1 MNLIL
6 LDLEWNGDYSR
17 KAHGY
22 FNEIIEIGAVK
33 LNDALETLDRFHVV
47 MKPVVSRRLTGIVK
61 ELTSIT
67 KEELDAE
74 GVTFHEAVALLKEWI
89 GGESTVLLTWSTTD
103 LLVLLENCRF
113 FLGDERIPFMEAF
126 CDLQAYCQQR
136 METGNAQQLGLS
148 KAAELLGIG
157 EEGLDLH
164 RALDDSVL
172 AARVLCRVY
181 DKEAFR
187 ACVRAADEEFYR
199 RLTFKTVTIGDAR
212 DPRIPADS
220 LQFRCED
227 CGRFL
232 RRVKDWKFRSRAL
245 WADFVCGECGRE
257 YTARVQCRLKYE
269 GMDIRRRLSDRIRP
283 QEEQP
288 GVRTAMENE
297 MEGIEN
303 DGQREEKREKEGE
316 RPAGG
321 I

>member
-33 LNDALETLDRFHVV
+33 LNDSLETIDHFHVV

-61 ELTSIT
+61 QLTNIT
-67 KEELDAE
+67 KEELDAD
-74 GVTFHEAVALLKEWI
+74 GITFPQAVALLQQWI
-89 GGESTVLLTWSTTD
+89 GGESAVLLTWSTTD

-113 FLGDERIPFMEAF
+113 FLRSERIPFMDAF

-136 METGNAQQLGLS
+136 MGTGNAQQLGLA
-148 KAAELLGIG
+148 KAAELLGV
-157 EEGLDLH
+157 EEGGLDLH

-172 AARVLCRVY
+172 AAKVLCRVY
-181 DKEAFR
+181 EADSFR
-187 ACVRAADEEFYR
+187 AGVLAADEEFYR

-212 DPRIPADS
+212 DPRIPPDS

-227 CGRFL
+227 CGRAL
-232 RRVKDWKFRSRAL
+232 RREKDWKFHSRAL
-245 WADFVCGECGRE
+245 WADFICGGCGRE

-269 GMDIRRRLSDRIRP
+269 GLDIRRRLSDRIRP
-283 QEEQP
+283 QGEQP
-288 GVRTAMENE
+288 DARPAIENE
-297 MEGIEN
+297 TEGIEN
-303 DGQREEKREKEGE
+303 GRQREERREEEGE

>member
-6 LDLEWNGDYSR
+6 LDLEWNGDYSH

-33 LNDALETLDRFHVV
+33 LNDALETIDRFHVV

-67 KEELDAE
+67 KEELDTD
-74 GVTFHEAVALLKEWI
+74 GITFNEAVALLREWI
-89 GGESTVLLTWSTTD
+89 DGESAVLLTWSTTD

-113 FLGDERIPFMEAF
+113 FLGSEHIPFMDAF

-136 METGNAQQLGLS
+136 METGKTQQLGLS
-148 KAAELLGIG
+148 RAAELLGIQA
-157 EEGLDLH
+157 EGLDLH

-172 AARVLCRVY
+172 AARVLGRVY
-181 DKEAFR
+181 EAESFR
-187 ACVRAADEEFYR
+187 TSVLAADEEFYR
-199 RLTFKTVTIGDAR
+199 RLTFKTVTIGDAH
-212 DPRIPADS
+212 DPRIPPDS

-232 RRVKDWKFRSRAL
+232 RREKDWKFRSRAL
-245 WADFVCGECGRE
+245 WADFVCGGCGRE
-257 YTARVQCRLKYE
+257 YTARVQCRLKYDGLE
-269 GMDIRRRLSDRIRP
+269 VRRRLSDRVRP

-288 GVRTAMENE
+288 DERSVIENE
-297 MEGIEN
+297 TEEIEH
-303 DGQREEKREKEGE
+303 DKQREKRREKEGE
-316 RPAGG
+316 RPARGV
-321 I
+321 

>member
-17 KAHGY
+17 KAHGH

-33 LNDALETLDRFHVV
+33 LNDSLETLDHFHVV

-61 ELTSIT
+61 QLTSIT
-67 KEELDAE
+67 REELDAD
-74 GVTFHEAVALLKEWI
+74 GITFPQAAALLREWI
-89 GGESTVLLTWSTTD
+89 GATPAVLLTWSTTD

-136 METGNAQQLGLS
+136 MGTGNAQQLGLS
-148 KAAELLGIG
+148 KAAALLGVS
-157 EEGLDLH
+157 EDGLDLH

-181 DKEAFR
+181 EAEAFR
-187 ACVRAADEEFYR
+187 ACVRAADGEFYR

-212 DPRIPADS
+212 DPRIPPDS

-232 RRVKDWKFRSRAL
+232 RREKEWKFRSRAL

-269 GMDIRRRLSDRIRP
+269 GLDIRRRLSDRIRP

-288 GVRTAMENE
+288 DARPAIENE
-297 MEGIEN
+297 TEGIEN
-303 DGQREEKREKEGE
+303 GGQREENREKEGE
-316 RPAGG
+316 RPARG